1 MEEVDGKLIPILR
14 EGIDVIKMIFFKK
27 LKDRLAINHPAS
39 DGPFVGRLAGAI
51 VNDLFGSPNPEAQFV
66 IFAKQNQSIIDAEM
80 NRLSENFEEMRIPL
94 TDALRMQFLCD
105 HQEGVD
111 SASVLA
117 RAKDLHI
124 LMVEREVP
132 LPASFLNLVRK
143 LGGSFNILAAQQPP
157 I

>member
-1 MEEVDGKLIPILR
+1 MEELDGKLIPILR

-27 LKDRLAINHPAS
+27 LKDNLSINYQGS

-66 IFAKQNQSIIDAEM
+66 IFARQNRAVIDAEM
-80 NRLSENFEEMRIPL
+80 RELANNFEEMRIPL

-105 HQEGVD
+105 HQEGVN

-117 RAKDLHI
+117 RAKDLEI

-143 LGGSFNILAAQQPP
+143 LGGSFNILAAQQLPM
-157 I
+157 